1 VVKLNNKFPVLKNA
15 ISRSRERERERER
28 EKERERERERLCLKK
43 PFSVTKLHRKNVF
56 LEIYRKYIT

>member
-28 EKERERERERLCLKK
+28 KRERERERLCLKK